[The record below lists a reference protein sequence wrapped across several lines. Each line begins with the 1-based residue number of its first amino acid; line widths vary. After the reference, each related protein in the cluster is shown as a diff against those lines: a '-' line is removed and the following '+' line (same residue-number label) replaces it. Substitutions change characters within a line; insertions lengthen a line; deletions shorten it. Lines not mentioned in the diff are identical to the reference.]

1 MEISATVL
9 RDVEAAPAAE
19 TVNLGAPRPDEVRVR
34 LASSGICATDV
45 HAAGLVHAGM
55 LQLPVVLG
63 HEGAGVVEAVGDR
76 VGRVAV
82 GDHVAMVFDSCGT
95 CHHCVRNAPSY
106 CSTFD
111 ARNFGGGR
119 LDGSTSLSSEDGEAI
134 GSHFLGQSA
143 FATHA
148 VVSERSVVKIDAD
161 IPLEVVGPF
170 GCGIMTG
177 AGAVLNELAPP
188 VGSTIAV
195 FGAGTVG
202 LAGVMA
208 AKLAGCAEIV
218 AVDLSPERLEVA
230 RRVGA
235 TQVVDA
241 ASDDVAAAVRE
252 LVPGGVGF
260 SLDTTGLTKV
270 VSAAVAALAPRGRC
284 GVVGVGADQT
294 MELDWRTMLA
304 GRSVMGI
311 TSGSAAPDVFLPELL
326 ALHRAGRFPVDEL
339 VTYYPFADFGQALAD
354 SRSGAVVKAV
364 LTY

>member
-1 MEISATVL
+1 MRISATVL
-9 RDVEAAPAAE
+9 RDVDATPQPEE
-19 TVNLGAPRPDEVRVR
+19 IDLEEPRAGEVRVR
-34 LASSGICATDV
+34 LVSSGICATDV

-63 HEGAGVVEAVGDR
+63 HEGAGVVEAVGEGVD
-76 VGRVAV
+76 RVAV

-106 CSTFD
+106 CATFD

-119 LDGSTSLSSEDGEAI
+119 LDGSTSLSSGGEAI

-143 FATHA
+143 FATHSI
-148 VVSERSVVKIDAD
+148 VSQRSVVKLDPSID
-161 IPLEVVGPF
+161 LEIAGPF

-208 AKLAGCAEIV
+208 AKLAGCSEIV
-218 AVDLSPERLEVA
+218 AVDLSPERLEIA
-230 RRVGA
+230 HTVGA

-241 ASDDVAAAVRE
+241 ASDSVADTIRE

-260 SLDTTGLTKV
+260 SLDTTGLTTV
-270 VSAAVAALAPRGRC
+270 VSTAVAALAPRGRC

-294 MELDWRTMLA
+294 MELDWRLMLA

-339 VTYYPFADFGQALAD
+339 VAHYPFAEFDRALAD

>member
-1 MEISATVL
+1 MRISATVL
-9 RDVEAAPAAE
+9 RDVDAM
-19 TVNLGAPRPDEVRVR
+19 PRPEEVDLAEPQPHEVRVR

-45 HAAGLVHAGM
+45 HAAGLVYAGM
-55 LQLPVVLG
+55 LSLPVVLG
-63 HEGAGVVEAVGDR
+63 HEGAGVVEAVGDQ

-95 CHHCVRNAPSY
+95 CHHCVRHAPSY

-119 LDGSTSLSSEDGEAI
+119 LDGTTSLSAGDEAI

-143 FATHA
+143 FATHS
-148 VVSERSVVKIDAD
+148 VVSERSVVKIDPS
-161 IPLEVVGPF
+161 IPLDVVGPF

-177 AGAVLNELAPP
+177 AGAVLNELRPT
-188 VGSTIAV
+188 VDSTIAV

-208 AKLAGCAEIV
+208 ARAAGCAEIV
-218 AVDLSPERLEVA
+218 AVDLSPARLALAQEL
-230 RRVGA
+230 GA
-235 TQVVDA
+235 THVVDA
-241 ASDDVAAAVRE
+241 GADDVAEAVRAV
-252 LVPGGVGF
+252 VPGGVELA
-260 SLDTTGLTKV
+260 LDTTGLTSV
-270 VSAAVAALAPRGRC
+270 VSTAVAATAARGRT

-294 MELDWRTMLA
+294 MELDWRLMLA

-311 TSGSAAPDVFLPELL
+311 TSGSADPDVFLPQLL
-326 ALHRAGRFPVDEL
+326 ELHRAGRFPVDRL
-339 VTYYPFADFGQALAD
+339 VTTYSFAQFDQALAD